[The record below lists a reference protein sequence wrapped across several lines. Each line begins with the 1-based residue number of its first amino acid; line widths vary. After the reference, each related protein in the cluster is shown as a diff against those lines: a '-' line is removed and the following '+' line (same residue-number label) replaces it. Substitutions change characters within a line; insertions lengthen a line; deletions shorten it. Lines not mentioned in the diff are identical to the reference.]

1 MKQILNDDENINKHT
16 FVGVIDDIFD
26 NTKQI
31 KEELR
36 AESIGTMFSQ
46 LKKEVD
52 QYYGESN

>member
-1 MKQILNDDENINKHT
+1 MKQILNDDENIDKHT

>member
-1 MKQILNDDENINKHT
+1 MKQILNDDENIDKHT

-31 KEELR
+31 KEELK